1 MKYNANYP
9 EFGGAALHKLA
20 EKFSL

>member
-20 EKFSL
+20 EKCSL